1 MKTKKNSIFIITLF
15 FIISSCA
22 GYEPI
27 FGSKNLSFKI
37 SSYTIEGDK
46 KLGNKIYSKLND
58 ISKSSKNNEN
68 SRLIDVKINILQ
80 NKIATSKN
88 SSGKILEYTVTLA
101 STISI
106 KDALTDEILVYESSN
121 TSTKYKIEDQYSE
134 TINSERTAIEN
145 LLNSMYQKLLINLSQ
160 NII

>member
-15 FIISSCA
+15 FIISGCA
-22 GYEPI
+22 GYNPI
-27 FGSKNLSFKI
+27 FESKNLNFKI

-58 ISKSSKNNEN
+58 ISKSSKSNEN
-68 SRLIDVKINILQ
+68 IQLIDLKINISK
-80 NKIATSKN
+80 NRIATSKN
-88 SSGKILEYTVTLA
+88 SSGKILEYKINLS

-106 KDALTDEILVYESSN
+106 RDALTDEILLYESSN
-121 TSTKYKIEDQYSE
+121 TSTTYKNEDQYSE
-134 TINSERTAIEN
+134 TINSERRAIEN
-145 LLNSMYQKLLINLSQ
+145 LLSSMYQKLLINLSR